1 LIGFLL
7 IHYRKSD
14 KIDNAISFSLSS
26 SYKCFF
32 SRQNYNCSQSDVCG
46 LEARRV
52 KKLFIES
59 LRKIMG
65 GILLVS
71 LISIG
76 FSSFF
81 QEYINIPKSITVF
94 EGQQLQIDKAVP
106 VSVTLNNNN
115 SSVSLSDD
123 KNAIHITGAEHG
135 NNEVLLELAGFPI
148 KKVDVNVLKDFK
160 VIPGGQ
166 SIGVKLNSVGVLVV
180 GHHQVSTEEGK
191 KSPGELAGI
200 KVGDIITKI
209 NDKTIE
215 KMADV
220 GPFVKDS
227 GQNGKPLK
235 VVVSRENGEFTTSLQ
250 PLKDENEDTYKLG
263 LYIRDSAA
271 GIGTMTFYDPK
282 SMKYGALGHVISD
295 MDTKKPIVVA
305 DGQIVRSTVTS
316 IEKGSNG
323 DPGEKLAR
331 FSSDGEVIG
340 DIKRNSPFGIFG
352 ALNKDIANGIS
363 DTPLPIAL
371 SHQVKEGPAQI
382 LTVVDDDKVEFF
394 DIEIVST
401 IPQKFPAT
409 KGMVLKVTDK
419 KLLEKTGGIVQGMSG
434 SPIIQDGKLIGAVT
448 HVFVNDPTSGYGVHI
463 EWMLNEAGIDIY
475 EKETQK
481 AS

>member
-1 LIGFLL
+1 
-7 IHYRKSD
+7 
-14 KIDNAISFSLSS
+14 
-26 SYKCFF
+26 
-32 SRQNYNCSQSDVCG
+32 
-46 LEARRV
+46 
-52 KKLFIES
+52 
-59 LRKIMG
+59 MG

-81 QEYINIPKSITVF
+81 QEYINIPKSISVF

-106 VSVTLNNNN
+106 VSVSLNHNN
-115 SSVSLSDD
+115 SSVSLRDE
-123 KNAIHITGAEHG
+123 KNTINISGAEHG

-180 GHHQVSTEEGK
+180 GHHQVNTNDGK
-191 KSPGELAGI
+191 KSPGEIAGI

-209 NDKTIE
+209 NGQRIE
-215 KMADV
+215 KMSDV
-220 GPFVKDS
+220 APFVKDS
-227 GQNGKPLK
+227 GENGKPLQ
-235 VVVSRENGEFTTSLQ
+235 VVISRESGEFTTNLQ
-250 PLKDENEDTYKLG
+250 PLKDQNEESYKLG

-271 GIGTMTFYDPK
+271 GIGTMTFYEPK

-331 FSSDGEVIG
+331 FSSDREVIG
-340 DIKRNSPFGIFG
+340 NIKRNSPFGIFG
-352 ALNKDIANGIS
+352 ELNKDISNGIS
-363 DTPLPIAL
+363 DKALPISL

-382 LTVVDDDKVEFF
+382 LTVVDNDKVELF

-463 EWMLNEAGIDIY
+463 EWMLTEAGIDIY
-475 EKETQK
+475 EKPKQK

>member
-1 LIGFLL
+1 
-7 IHYRKSD
+7 
-14 KIDNAISFSLSS
+14 
-26 SYKCFF
+26 
-32 SRQNYNCSQSDVCG
+32 
-46 LEARRV
+46 
-52 KKLFIES
+52 
-59 LRKIMG
+59 MG

-81 QEYINIPKSITVF
+81 QEYINIPKSISVF

-106 VSVTLNNNN
+106 VSVSLNHNN
-115 SSVSLSDD
+115 SSVSLRDE
-123 KNAIHITGAEHG
+123 KNTINISGAEHG

-180 GHHQVSTEEGK
+180 GHHQVNTNDGK
-191 KSPGELAGI
+191 KSPGEIAGI

-209 NDKTIE
+209 NGQRIE
-215 KMADV
+215 KMSDV
-220 GPFVKDS
+220 APFVKDS
-227 GQNGKPLK
+227 GENGKPLQ
-235 VVVSRENGEFTTSLQ
+235 VVISRESGEFTTNLQ
-250 PLKDENEDTYKLG
+250 PLKDQNEESYKLG

-271 GIGTMTFYDPK
+271 GIGTMTFYEPK

-331 FSSDGEVIG
+331 FSSDREVIG
-340 DIKRNSPFGIFG
+340 NIKRNSPFGIFG
-352 ALNKDIANGIS
+352 ELNKDISNGIA
-363 DTPLPIAL
+363 DKALPISL

-382 LTVVDDDKVEFF
+382 LTVVDNDKVELF

-463 EWMLNEAGIDIY
+463 EWMLTEAGIDIY
-475 EKETQK
+475 EKPKQK